1 MVVPSVHVAPEK
13 SAFSK
18 SAPSSRAP
26 LKFAPI
32 RIASKKRAR
41 RRSAPLNDARVRLAF
56 VKSVPTPRTPLKS
69 ASGAST
75 VTNFARSIRASV
87 NLAPA
92 KLARRNLDP
101 PRFPPLTSTP
111 LKSRPLKSQ
120 RGQPTPGRAG
130 SAQLAWARCDTMG
143 DTNNVNPTAAATKRN
158 LGNRNAR
165 FICGESRRWFLHVVG
180 AAGVSVNRKRHETQF
195 EGPRERALIG
205 GVQD

>member
-56 VKSVPTPRTPLKS
+56 VKSVPTARAPLKS

-75 VTNFARSIRASV
+75 VTNFARSTRASV
-87 NLAPA
+87 NVAPA
-92 KLARRNLDP
+92 KLARTNREP

-120 RGQPTPGRAG
+120 RGQLTPGRAG
-130 SAQLAWARCDTMG
+130 SAQLAWAGCDPIG
-143 DTNNVNPTAAATKRN
+143 DSSKTNPSAAATKKN
-158 LGNRNAR
+158 PGNRNAR
-165 FICGESRRWFLHVVG
+165 FICGESRPWFLHVAG
-180 AAGVSVNRKRHETQF
+180 AAGASVNRKRHETQF